1 MVPLV
6 FGQRLFDDAERLNIC
21 TVCLFFFF
29 VGFFPLKWTFSWS
42 RLQLRTL
49 KALKTC

>member
-21 TVCLFFFF
+21 TVCLFFC
-29 VGFFPLKWTFSWS
+29 GFFPLKWTFSWS